1 MKMQGLT
8 DDFYKTHGDDT
19 KYLLKDKLAL
29 LHKFKNFDGK
39 VANYYIDKLHNPIHI
54 PHFIDLLR
62 ADFNMS
68 VNIKEDRDIG
78 IVDMGIVFID
88 EVKEI

>member
-1 MKMQGLT
+1 MMKMEGLT
-8 DDFYKTHGDDT
+8 DDFYKTHGDGT
-19 KYLLKDKLAL
+19 KYLLKDKLDL

-39 VANYYIDKLHNPIHI
+39 VANFYIDQLHNPLHI
-54 PHFIDLLR
+54 PHFMDLLR

-68 VNIKEDRDIG
+68 ANIKEDR
-78 IVDMGIVFID
+78 DMGIVFID